1 MTLLTFIMRILALLC
16 LVFFICSCE
25 SAQNNAENLNNSNY
39 KLVITDSIQID
50 RMIGYTS
57 IIATHPVNGNLLMV
71 SSVGVNSNPLVW
83 IISQEGEIIK
93 EFEHLKEGPTSAGSN
108 LISAT
113 FFEDGYAIMGVGAI
127 VIYDSDFNVKMRL
140 KIPLNIGG
148 VIYNHSK
155 HLKVIK
161 KDGRSH
167 FLIAY
172 GPKTEK
178 TIIEAEYY
186 DEYNLLTLVDPEK
199 ETFESYGRFHEGSTY
214 RSGKA
219 FYFIRT
225 LYEPFEGK
233 TKAIASNDTVLYTL
247 DDVGNELNRI
257 NIPFDEYI
265 MFKGYSLG
273 EAGYSEQ
280 EEMRDEPGEVL
291 GLLHVREMDVISY
304 KSGIPLDRYLDL
316 VGPNEERY
324 DRAEVNKANPQ
335 KVIIL
340 EGGKLVSEVLTLPE
354 KVVTLGVSDPFG
366 NIWATQNVAA
376 LEEEPDVVT
385 IYKLRIVEE

>member
-1 MTLLTFIMRILALLC
+1 MTLSTFIMRILALLC
-16 LVFFICSCE
+16 LGFFFYSCE
-25 SAQNNAENLNNSNY
+25 SEQKDTGNLSSSTY
-39 KLVITDSIQID
+39 KLEITDSIHID
-50 RMIGYTS
+50 RMIGYPYLV
-57 IIATHPVNGNLLMV
+57 ATHPENGNLLML
-71 SSVGVNSNPLVW
+71 SSAGFNSNTLVL
-83 IISQEGEIIK
+83 IVSQKGEIVK

-113 FFEDGYAIMGVGAI
+113 FFEDGYAIMGVGTI
-127 VIYDSDFNVKMRL
+127 VIYDADFNVKKRL
-140 KIPLNIGG
+140 KIPLDLGG
-148 VIYNHSK
+148 VIYMNSK
-155 HLKVIK
+155 HLKVIE

-167 FLIAY
+167 FLIFY

-186 DEYNLLTLVDPEK
+186 DEYNLLTLVDPEN
-199 ETFESYGRFHEGSTY
+199 ESFESYGRFHEGSMY

-233 TKAIASNDTVLYTL
+233 TKVIASNDTVLYTL

-304 KSGIPLDRYLDL
+304 KSGIPLDKFLDL
-316 VGPNEERY
+316 VGPNRERY
-324 DRAEVNKANPQ
+324 NRAEVNKANPQ

-340 EGGKLVSEVLTLPE
+340 KDGELVSDVLSLPE
-354 KVVTLGVSDPFG
+354 KIIELSISDPFG

-376 LEEEPDVVT
+376 LEEEPEVVT